1 VNNHVHFAIKLQS
14 SCKFVDRGIGY
25 RAEAGIDIAGMER
38 EKRETRTFPF

>member
-25 RAEAGIDIAGMER
+25 RAEAGIAGMER